1 VYPFNEPGQPVVLY
15 EGPIGGLA
23 SADVAGTVELSCVP
37 RPGLE
42 WRADTAATSH
52 LASGPAVTLTLR
64 RAAGDAELPCAVRG
78 PGGGWSNGTVIGS
91 PATPLARIVTH
102 WFNLP
107 NWHGPEPL
115 GTVTGDG
122 WQLRWAGRWETEAD
136 GWQVTMDVRPDHA
149 QVWTGLHEADVYV
162 MTHVME
168 LRRADGADFAA
179 KEAEPVLE
187 ALHVGVSFALGR
199 WAAPML
205 AVGQDHAGNAA
216 WEDWRVFHCDPAQA
230 TAQGWWYQND
240 HQALG
245 DLLSRV
251 IPAFTDPAT
260 RPVLRFQ
267 MMAAIAAMG
276 DQGYADQR
284 VMTGAAGLENF
295 TWQALVING
304 PLTKQQHKNAHA
316 HDLLRTVLTNAS
328 IPADIDALILPAAA
342 GYAADERVRQ
352 GRELDAAEVAMQV
365 RNRLVHPNEVT
376 QRIYAREGLVKE
388 TWLLIRHYLV
398 LLILHSLGYSGP
410 YRDLRRISGQ
420 ASDQGV
426 VPWAAPSPSPSGA
439 PGD

>member
-1 VYPFNEPGQPVVLY
+1 MAASQPGPGQPLSPVYGFNDPGQPVVLH
-15 EGPIGGLA
+15 EGPVGGLA
-23 SADVAGTVELSCVP
+23 GADVVGAVELACVP

-42 WRADTAATSH
+42 WRADPAATSH
-52 LASGPAVTLTLR
+52 LASSSAVTLTLR
-64 RAAGDAELPCAVRG
+64 RAAADAELPCAVRG
-78 PGGGWSNGTVIGS
+78 PGGGWSSGAVIGS
-91 PATPLARIVTH
+91 AVTPLARIVTH

-107 NWHGPEPL
+107 NWHGPGPL
-115 GTVTGDG
+115 GAVTDDG

-168 LRRADGADFAA
+168 LRRADGAAFTA

-205 AVGQDHAGNAA
+205 AVGQDHAGNTA

-230 TAQGWWYQND
+230 TAQGWWHQND

-251 IPAFTDPAT
+251 IPVFTDPAT
-260 RPVLRFQ
+260 RPTLRFQ
-267 MMAAIAAMG
+267 MMSAIAAMG
-276 DQGYADQR
+276 DQGFADQR

-304 PLTKQQHKNAHA
+304 TLTKQQHKNAHA
-316 HDLLRTVLTNAS
+316 HDLLRTVLTTAS
-328 IPADIDALILPAAA
+328 ISAAIDAGILPAVAS
-342 GYAADERVRQ
+342 YAADERARQ
-352 GRELDAAEVAMQV
+352 NRELDAAEVAMQV
-365 RNRLVHPNEVT
+365 RNRLV
-376 QRIYAREGLVKE
+376 KE
-388 TWLLIRHYLV
+388 AWLLIRHYLV

-410 YRDLRRISGQ
+410 YRDLRRISARPPTG
-420 ASDQGV
+420 
-426 VPWAAPSPSPSGA
+426 
-439 PGD
+439 